1 MRGRVYIVSM
11 TTQDAQNSTASTIRA
26 ARDAQHMTMREFGAA
41 LGVSHNMVMLWEEG
55 KNTPDRS
62 RVAAWIA
69 DERDWVHLL
78 GLRMFGLQ
86 YRALIQNVLVPA

>member
-1 MRGRVYIVSM
+1 MSLQIAPK
-11 TTQDAQNSTASTIRA
+11 DTATTIRA
-26 ARDAQHMTMREFGAA
+26 ARDAQRMTMREFGAA

-69 DERDWVHLL
+69 DERDWVHML

-86 YRALIQNVLVPA
+86 YRALIQNVLIPTAAA